1 MEVQKWNLTDGV
13 AVGKILYKS
22 QNLRNGASI
31 ILYALKPIFYIL
43 INTVAATNGA
53 KKFSMKL
60 VPHPQQNQTFGV
72 QNHVAFDGSI
82 EFTICNITL
91 AAFATFAVLKKNVSS
106 QHMYVPEHM
115 A

>member
-1 MEVQKWNLTDGV
+1 MEVQKWNLTDV
-13 AVGKILYKS
+13 DAVGKILYKS
-22 QNLRNGASI
+22 QNLRNRASI

-43 INTVAATNGA
+43 KNTVAATNGA

-82 EFTICNITL
+82 EFTVISHWPL
-91 AAFATFAVLKKNVSS
+91 SPLSP
-106 QHMYVPEHM
+106 Y
-115 A
+115 

>member
-1 MEVQKWNLTDGV
+1 MEVHKWNLTDV
-13 AVGKILYKS
+13 DAVGKILYKS

-43 INTVAATNGA
+43 KNTVAATNGA

-60 VPHPQQNQTFGV
+60 VPLPHPQQNQTFGV

-82 EFTICNITL
+82 EFTVISHWPL
-91 AAFATFAVLKKNVSS
+91 LPLSP
-106 QHMYVPEHM
+106 Y
-115 A
+115 